1 MLNKVILTGFV
12 ESVAKEDKIIYF
24 SVPSGQNVLHMEM
37 GFSEEIVGHVDELH
51 QKGQT
56 IISVEG
62 SLVVQNNGL
71 TISPSL
77 VETYLVENKK
87 EFTA

>member
-12 ESVAKEDKIIYF
+12 EDVAKDNRMIYF

-37 GFSEEIVGHVDELH
+37 AFSDEIVNHVDELY

-62 SLVVQNNGL
+62 SIVAQDGNLAIN
-71 TISPSL
+71 PSL
-77 VETYLVENKK
+77 IETYLVENKK
-87 EFTA
+87 SFTA